1 MPSQLFEMLVRMDDG
16 GEHDVVADQRDLAKW
31 EVQDFAGDRPVLQ
44 VRFLAWS
51 ALSRQGVYRQPWDR
65 FNNVDCVEVVDKV
78 EPPTDGEG
86 EQGPRPPK
94 RGRRTPPAES

>member
-16 GEHDVVADQRDLAKW
+16 SEHEVVGDQRDLAKW

-51 ALSRQGVYRQPWDR
+51 ALSRHGVYRQPWER
-65 FNNVDCVEVVDKV
+65 FNNVDCVEVVDRD
-78 EPPTDGEG
+78 EAQQDGEG
-86 EQGPRPPK
+86 EQGPRPPS
-94 RGRRTPPAES
+94 RGRKTAPAAT